1 MIKSIN
7 SLTEQDK
14 HKYYEAVKADFT
26 SNYGLS
32 WDVIERSMQDFIDRA
47 FDDEKFCKMDP
58 DDQIDAS
65 YCRKAFGTNMP
76 DIADYL
82 IWMAAFT
89 THSEYI
95 EIPD

>member
-1 MIKSIN
+1 
-7 SLTEQDK
+7 
-14 HKYYEAVKADFT
+14 
-26 SNYGLS
+26 
-32 WDVIERSMQDFIDRA
+32 
-47 FDDEKFCKMDP
+47 MDP

-65 YCRKAFGTNMP
+65 YCRKAFGTNKP